1 MKTESRQ
8 DDIAILLANRTY
20 LYRLLQNSFGN
31 EPALETIQIL
41 NSDHTQTS
49 LALLSLEDSLDLV
62 RDFTEQLEENEDD
75 ALDEVRIEYTRLFL
89 GPTKLPAPPWESV
102 YVSKER
108 LIFQESTL
116 EVRKCYLKYNFLPAQ
131 YRFEA
136 DDHLALELDFM
147 YNLSNL
153 AEIAFQAEDIVKVR
167 AILKDQKAFLTEHLL
182 VWVPQFASDLEAAR
196 PHSFYRGIVS
206 LLKRYLKTDIKVI
219 DEILTSL

>member
-20 LYRLLQNSFGN
+20 LYRLLQNLFGN

-41 NSDHTQTS
+41 NNDHTQTS
-49 LALLSLEDSLDLV
+49 LTLLSLEDSLDLV
-62 RDFTEQLEENEDD
+62 RDFTEQLEKNKDA
-75 ALDEVRIEYTRLFL
+75 ALDEVRTEYTRLFL

-108 LIFQESTL
+108 LLFQESTL
-116 EVRKCYLKYNFLPAQ
+116 EVRRCYLKYNYLPAR

-153 AEIAFQAEDIVKVR
+153 AEAAFQGEDLSEFR
-167 AILKDQKAFLTEHLL
+167 EILKDQKIFLAEHLL
-182 VWVPQFASDLEAAR
+182 VWVPQFAFDLESATT
-196 PHSFYRGIVS
+196 HSFYRGIVS
-206 LLKRYLKTDIKVI
+206 LLKKYLKTDIEVI
-219 DEILTSL
+219 DEMLASL